1 MKKKSINF
9 SSRLAVA
16 KKISIKALDFE
27 KLPRKF
33 SGINYAGN
41 TFLNITRSSS
51 NRGGKDN
58 LTSSLS
64 KQKGKIF
71 FGKPLTSRSRNE
83 NAIKL
88 NVIPKTT
95 ATVINITPG
104 QKAHPINKPKPFNKL
119 FTHSLYVSYN
129 NSSST
134 YKTFNTNNQQ
144 QTIGGTQKTLS
155 ILNKMGESK
164 SNSRNQSKSNN
175 LVNNSTFSVFMNS
188 KDSMNITSGTIEKI
202 KKVSNLGN
210 MGGGTSK
217 NGENLS
223 LTKSTLSNHNNSN
236 SNSKGFKNTVKHFSN
251 GNISSLS
258 HKKLGIKVKKKAMK
272 QNDENDINLKRKINK
287 LFQIPF
293 FSNFNKLKILI
304 LWRNYIQRNTYEFK
318 YLPIYELVENKII
331 SRYYKNGIIRKYN
344 LIHKEEIIW
353 NNYPVPEDYFD
364 IDEKNKD
371 ELLLNLCEKAL
382 STYKTLMF
390 CNNRA
395 LSSMSIY
402 IFELMTKKLYLNLKK
417 VRFIMKYYYDQ
428 EKKAIIKKPSVTVIK
443 GILMK
448 LNKIIEGPNIK
459 NKIAQEFIIHNNKI
473 ISNLN
478 LNKSQVKPII
488 SQYLELYKG
497 NKTISSDSLKD
508 NLVYGNIINDFKSLQ
523 LKKDG
528 YIYKDIMN
536 ELNEIEDEIINSY
549 INEEDLDIIL
559 YKMQP
564 IKYNINIIEQ
574 KILSLKNNTNINN
587 YIEGSK
593 EKTKTKIEEIIEI
606 INKLK
611 EKLELFSNIIEK
623 KYGEI
628 SMNDKLTDIK
638 FIISYIEFLLIKN
651 NIVYNYE
658 NELKGIDI
666 LIEQN
671 NSQRNKKIFDVY
683 NKFYKDNKNIN
694 FDYIHFLIIYDK
706 LIL

>member
-1 MKKKSINF
+1 MHKKSINF

-71 FGKPLTSRSRNE
+71 FAKPLTSRSRNE

-104 QKAHPINKPKPFNKL
+104 QKAHPTNKPKPFNKL

-155 ILNKMGESK
+155 ILNKMGDSK
-164 SNSRNQSKSNN
+164 SNSRNQSKANN

-202 KKVSNLGN
+202 KKISNLG
-210 MGGGTSK
+210 GGTGK
-217 NGENLS
+217 NAENAS
-223 LTKSTLSNHNNSN
+223 LTKSTLSNHNNSS

-258 HKKLGIKVKKKAMK
+258 HKKLGIKVKKKAIK
-272 QNDENDINLKRKINK
+272 SNDENEINNRKKLNK
-287 LFQIPF
+287 LFQIPLF
-293 FSNFNKLKILI
+293 QNFNKLRTII
-304 LWRNYIQRNTYEFK
+304 LWRNYIQRNNYEYK
-318 YLPIYELVENKII
+318 YLPIFELVKDKII
-331 SRYYKNGIIRKYN
+331 KNYYNNGIIKKYN
-344 LIHKEEIIW
+344 TIRKEEIIW
-353 NNYPVPEDYFD
+353 KNYPVPETYFD

-371 ELLLNLCEKAL
+371 ELLLNLYEKARN
-382 STYKTLMF
+382 TYKNLLF

-395 LSSMSIY
+395 LSSMSLY
-402 IFELMTKKLYLNLKK
+402 IFELMTNRIYLNLKK
-417 VRFIMKYYYDQ
+417 IRFIMKYYYDQ
-428 EKKAIIKKPSVTVIK
+428 EKKAIIKKPSVTAIID
-443 GILMK
+443 ILMK
-448 LNKIIEGPNIK
+448 LNKIIERPNIK
-459 NKIAQEFIIHNNKI
+459 NKVAQEFIIHNTKI
-473 ISNLN
+473 IGNLN

-497 NKTISSDSLKD
+497 NKTISSDNFKD
-508 NLVYGNIINDFKSLQ
+508 NFVYGNIINDFRALQ
-523 LKKDG
+523 LKKNG
-528 YIYKDIMN
+528 YIYKDIIN
-536 ELNEIEDEIINSY
+536 ELKELEDEIINSY

-559 YKMQP
+559 YKIQP
-564 IKYNINIIEQ
+564 IKYNLNIIEQ
-574 KILSLKNNTNINN
+574 KILSLKNNTNIKIIWFDEQIKNEEN
-587 YIEGSK
+587 QDYFIDLKSNFKTFRYIEQYEGFENFYIK
-593 EKTKTKIEEIIEI
+593 NLENTNDINNQENENEFKIILVIVSGRLFGRYIKKLQDNLNKI
-606 INKLK
+606 INIPYTFIFTSYNFKNVLLK
-611 EKLELFSNIIEK
+611 KE
-623 KYGEI
+623 
-628 SMNDKLTDIK
+628 M
-638 FIISYIEFLLIKN
+638 KN
-651 NIVYNYE
+651 
-658 NELKGIDI
+658 
-666 LIEQN
+666 
-671 NSQRNKKIFDVY
+671 
-683 NKFYKDNKNIN
+683 
-694 FDYIHFLIIYDK
+694 
-706 LIL
+706 

>member
-9 SSRLAVA
+9 SSHLAVA

-71 FGKPLTSRSRNE
+71 FAKPLTSRSRNE

-144 QTIGGTQKTLS
+144 TIGGTQKTLS

-164 SNSRNQSKSNN
+164 SNSRNQSKVNN

-202 KKVSNLGN
+202 KKISN
-210 MGGGTSK
+210 MAAVK
-217 NGENLS
+217 NNENIS
-223 LTKSTLSNHNNSN
+223 LTKSTLSNHNNSS
-236 SNSKGFKNTVKHFSN
+236 SNSKGFKNTIKHFSN
-251 GNISSLS
+251 GNLSSLS
-258 HKKLGIKVKKKAMK
+258 HKKFGIKVKKKAIK
-272 QNDENDINLKRKINK
+272 TNEETDINYKRKMNK

-293 FSNFNKLKILI
+293 FQNFNKLKILI
-304 LWRNYIQRNTYEFK
+304 LWRNYILRNSYEFK
-318 YLPIYELVENKII
+318 YLPVYELVENQII
-331 SRYYKNGIIRKYN
+331 KNYYKNGIIKKYN
-344 LIHKEEIIW
+344 TIHKEEIIW
-353 NNYPVPEDYFD
+353 KNYPVPEDYFD

-371 ELLLNLCEKAL
+371 ELLLNLYEKAL
-382 STYKTLMF
+382 NTYKNLF
-390 CNNRA
+390 FGNNKA
-395 LSSMSIY
+395 LSSMSLY
-402 IFELMTKKLYLNLKK
+402 IFELMTNKLYLNLKK

-443 GILMK
+443 EILMK
-448 LNKIIEGPNIK
+448 LNKIIERPNIK
-459 NKIAQEFIIHNNKI
+459 NKIAQEFIIHNTKI
-473 ISNLN
+473 IGNLN

-497 NKTISSDSLKD
+497 NKTISSDNFKD
-508 NLVYGNIINDFKSLQ
+508 NFVYGNIINDFRALQ
-523 LKKDG
+523 LKKNG
-528 YIYKDIMN
+528 YIYKDIIN
-536 ELNEIEDEIINSY
+536 ELKDCEDEIINSY
-549 INEEDLDIIL
+549 MNEEDLEIIL
-559 YKMQP
+559 YKIQP
-564 IKYNINIIEQ
+564 IKFKIGNIF
-574 KILSLKNNTNINN
+574 K
-587 YIEGSK
+587 
-593 EKTKTKIEEIIEI
+593 
-606 INKLK
+606 
-611 EKLELFSNIIEK
+611 
-623 KYGEI
+623 
-628 SMNDKLTDIK
+628 
-638 FIISYIEFLLIKN
+638 
-651 NIVYNYE
+651 
-658 NELKGIDI
+658 
-666 LIEQN
+666 
-671 NSQRNKKIFDVY
+671 
-683 NKFYKDNKNIN
+683 
-694 FDYIHFLIIYDK
+694 
-706 LIL
+706 